1 MGIAASQARLTMIT
15 ARQSDLEFQMQAITQ
30 QRSVLALQAAQSQE
44 TNSSQSA
51 QLQAVD
57 KQLESKMLQLETQ
70 QKMVTTEYDSVKKT
84 MDDSITRSFKTLA

>member
-15 ARQSDLEFQMQAITQ
+15 ARQSDLEFQMQGITQ
-30 QRSVLALQAAQSQE
+30 QRSVLALQAAQSQN
-44 TNSSQSA
+44 TSSDQSA
-51 QLQAVD
+51 QLQAID

>member
-15 ARQSDLEFQMQAITQ
+15 ARQSDLEFQMQGITQ
-30 QRSVLALQAAQSQE
+30 QRSVLALQAAQSQN
-44 TNSSQSA
+44 TSSDQSA
-51 QLQAVD
+51 QLQAID

-84 MDDSITRSFKTLA
+84 VDDNITKQFKYNA

>member
-15 ARQSDLEFQMQAITQ
+15 ARQSDLEFQMQSISQ
-30 QRSVLALQAAQSQE
+30 QRSVLALQAAQSQD

-57 KQLESKMLQLETQ
+57 KQLESKMLQLQTQ
-70 QKMVTTEYDSVKKT
+70 QKMVNTEYDSVKKT

>member
-15 ARQSDLEFQMQAITQ
+15 ARQSDLEFQMQGITQ
-30 QRSVLALQAAQSQE
+30 QRSLLAMQAAQSQD
-44 TNSSQSA
+44 TNSSQST
-51 QLQAVD
+51 QIQAVD

-70 QKMVTTEYDSVKKT
+70 QKMVNTEYDSVKKT